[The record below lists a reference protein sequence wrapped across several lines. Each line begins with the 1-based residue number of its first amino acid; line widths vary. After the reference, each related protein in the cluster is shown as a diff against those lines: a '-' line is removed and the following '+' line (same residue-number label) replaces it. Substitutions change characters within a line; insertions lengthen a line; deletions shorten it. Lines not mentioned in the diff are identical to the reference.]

1 MRRKHPVSVCCYS
14 QQFPT
19 AISHLHTFTQL
30 FEYSPEINEAR
41 YISLYFIYYS
51 WKKLILTI
59 SISNKTCKAELNLKI
74 PVTLNQNMNVLE
86 YIFGQFQLSLIQLS
100 SMTAHKGAFGLN
112 IKLGLAKE
120 EVK

>member
-1 MRRKHPVSVCCYS
+1 
-14 QQFPT
+14 
-19 AISHLHTFTQL
+19 
-30 FEYSPEINEAR
+30 
-41 YISLYFIYYS
+41 
-51 WKKLILTI
+51 
-59 SISNKTCKAELNLKI
+59 
-74 PVTLNQNMNVLE
+74 MNVLE